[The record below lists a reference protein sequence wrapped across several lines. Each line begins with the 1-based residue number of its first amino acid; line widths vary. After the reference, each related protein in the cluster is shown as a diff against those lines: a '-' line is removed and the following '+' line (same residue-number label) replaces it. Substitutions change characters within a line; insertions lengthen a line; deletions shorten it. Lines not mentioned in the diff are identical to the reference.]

1 MDDRQDDP
9 KYDFKAPEDNIQKW
23 KPKSYENT
31 AFQGVSPFDWAMRQ
45 KNEDKKRKEK
55 EREAKAKLYSYQSKG
70 VSTLAEENAKTVN
83 AKDKLRKEE
92 ARQMKEEAK
101 HVNMAVAGFGVEQAA
116 RNADFVREKA
126 WKEEQRKQKEAQKD
140 NNMSAAGFGIE
151 QAGRNADFKRDKAWK
166 EEQKKQK
173 EKQGE
178 FDMARAIFK

>member
-1 MDDRQDDP
+1 M
-9 KYDFKAPEDNIQKW
+9 
-23 KPKSYENT
+23 
-31 AFQGVSPFDWAMRQ
+31 G
-45 KNEDKKRKEK
+45 KKRKEK

-101 HVNMAVAGFGVEQAA
+101 HVNMAKAGFGVEQAA
-116 RNADFVREKA
+116 RNADFERE
-126 WKEEQRKQKEAQKD
+126 
-140 NNMSAAGFGIE
+140 
-151 QAGRNADFKRDKAWK
+151 KAWK

-173 EKQGE
+173 EKQSE